1 MQLDDLEDY
10 WEFNYLYKQ
19 MATKQNFKD
28 SYKRLQEI
36 SDILDKEEVIDVD
49 QLIKLQ
55 EEAKKLYTFC
65 NAKLKELDE
74 KLDSKQDI

>member
-1 MQLDDLEDY
+1 
-10 WEFNYLYKQ
+10 

-55 EEAKKLYTFC
+55 EEAKKLYVFC
-65 NAKLKELDE
+65 DSKLKDLDK
-74 KLDSKQDI
+74 KLDSNEEK

>member
-1 MQLDDLEDY
+1 
-10 WEFNYLYKQ
+10 

-28 SYKRLQEI
+28 SYVRLQEI

-55 EEAKKLYTFC
+55 DEARKLYTFC
-65 NAKLKELDE
+65 DSKLKELDK
-74 KLDSKQDI
+74 KLDSNIEK